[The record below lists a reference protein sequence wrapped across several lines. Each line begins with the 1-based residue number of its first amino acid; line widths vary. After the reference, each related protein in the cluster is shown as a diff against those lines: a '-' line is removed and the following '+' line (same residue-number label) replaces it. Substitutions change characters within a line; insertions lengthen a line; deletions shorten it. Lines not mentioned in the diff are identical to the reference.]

1 MATVKFT
8 SHLYRYFP
16 GLSETEVN
24 GATIAEII
32 HTLDER
38 FPGLASYIMDEQG
51 RLRKHVNIFIG
62 EDMITDRETLQDA
75 VTPESR
81 VFVFQALSGGSFGG

>member
-16 GLSETEVN
+16 GLSETAVE
-24 GATIAEII
+24 GATVAEII
-32 HTLDER
+32 RTLDER
-38 FPGLASYIMDEQG
+38 FPGLAGYIMDEHG

-62 EDMITDRETLQDA
+62 EDMITDRETLGDP

-81 VFVFQALSGGSFGG
+81 VFVFQALSGGSFGA